1 MAFPS
6 AGGTKADDLETAW
19 RVVRGTA
26 YNIKQQATRLRD
38 LSAASGLAGGEI
50 VQFATTLADSKDDL
64 ARYTAVPGLVAYV
77 RSQINDATIDIVAE
91 YNTMLT
97 QITATTAWII
107 ANFPKDG
114 GGNLLYQQLDANGRT
129 TFTTFTP
136 VATTGFRTVLTSL
149 IGTIN

>member
-19 RVVRGTA
+19 RTLREVVYA
-26 YNIKQQATRLRD
+26 VKLQSTRLRD

-50 VQFATTLADSKDDL
+50 VTYSRSLADAKDL
-64 ARYTAVPGLVAYV
+64 LTRYTAVPGLVAYV
-77 RSQINDATIDIVAE
+77 RTQINDATIDIVAE
-91 YNTMLT
+91 FNTMLT
-97 QITATTAWII
+97 QITATTAWIL

-114 GGNLLYQQLDANGRT
+114 SGNLLYQQFDANGRT

-136 VATTGFRTVLTSL
+136 AATTGFRTVLTAL